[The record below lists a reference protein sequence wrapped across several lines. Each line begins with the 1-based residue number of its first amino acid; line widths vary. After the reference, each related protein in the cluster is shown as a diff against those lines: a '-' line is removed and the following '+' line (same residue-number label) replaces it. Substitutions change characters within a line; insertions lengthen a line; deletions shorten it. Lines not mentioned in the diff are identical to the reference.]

1 MYVLARDGV
10 LRMTAI
16 AQEKRFN
23 CASVQSPVVNADG
36 TVTFYIYTP
45 ESHNFRGLFVCC
57 ECLSDDHFPSIVD
70 VDTFLCWLSNEL
82 TAID

>member
-23 CASVQSPVVNADG
+23 CASVQSPVVNADC
-36 TVTFYIYTP
+36 TVTFYI
-45 ESHNFRGLFVCC
+45 
-57 ECLSDDHFPSIVD
+57 
-70 VDTFLCWLSNEL
+70 
-82 TAID
+82 